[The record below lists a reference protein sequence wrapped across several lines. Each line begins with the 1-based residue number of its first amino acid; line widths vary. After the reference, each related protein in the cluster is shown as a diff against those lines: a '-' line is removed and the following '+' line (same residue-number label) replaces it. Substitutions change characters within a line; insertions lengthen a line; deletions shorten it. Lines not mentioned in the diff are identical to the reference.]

1 MAALFLLIGFLFLI
15 ALFGLINAAIFYF
28 AWNLAVVPIF
38 HMQEVSL
45 LQAWLL
51 GMLLS
56 MVLGALR
63 RKG

>member
-1 MAALFLLIGFLFLI
+1 MAGLILLVGFLFLI

-38 HMQEVSL
+38 NMPEVSL

-51 GMLLS
+51 GILLS
-56 MVLGALR
+56 MVLGVFR